1 MFFALWID
9 MRLVVFFNGFNLW
22 LLRGYYYKHATN
34 TNHTIT
40 ERYARY
46 KKT

>member
-1 MFFALWID
+1 MFLRYEID

-22 LLRGYYYKHATN
+22 LLAYYKRATN
-34 TNHTIT
+34 ANHTIT
-40 ERYARY
+40 ERYCARY